1 MIKKPLYGKSNRLLW
16 LLVILPIVLLAA
28 SFLFIFGI
36 GLCFLKSVDPEYAY
50 LFNGLMLAQGH
61 PDIQYTDH
69 PGIPLQMAVA
79 IVSRVVHLF
88 RPGQSLVNDILL
100 NPETY
105 IRATLYTVSC
115 INAIAVFLLGLYT
128 YRFSYNLTAAI
139 FLQLTP
145 FSHLLV
151 MESIGRLVPELLM
164 CSLVCGW
171 LMVLVKLFFSEKEE
185 RNYNSYSIVFAILIG
200 LSLADK
206 LTFLPYVLLPLII
219 LPTWKLRLRYM
230 ILSLFSFM
238 VFAFPVVLNYK
249 AFFRWIA
256 NIFIH
261 TGPYGAGEK
270 GVIDWNLFIDRII
283 ILGTQR
289 FLLFAGITLLI
300 ITLYYIIIR
309 RKQERS
315 VNITIN
321 IALAILTILLLQYI
335 MTAKQFAYYYMMPSL
350 LLIVFMIF
358 ISVYLLK
365 ELFPGLEKRKI
376 PELLMGLAGL
386 LLVINI
392 TTKTAKDLKN
402 IYKAKAIK
410 EEAYQEIV
418 PLLSSTPK
426 IIGASYYGC
435 SAVEYA
441 LTFGIHVS
449 GRHGNYLTEHVKEL
463 YPSTY
468 IYFPWEK
475 VFYEGNKEI
484 LPSSFI
490 HPSTTYT
497 LYIADY
503 SVDKLNDI
511 VAKIKTDTINYNYAV
526 DEVFQSQATAEAVFS
541 LKISSIDRSGS
552 FMESIP

>member
-1 MIKKPLYGKSNRLLW
+1 M
-16 LLVILPIVLLAA
+16 
-28 SFLFIFGI
+28 FGI

-50 LFNGLMLAQGH
+50 LFNGLLLAQGH

-69 PGIPLQMAVA
+69 PGIPLQLLVA
-79 IVSRVVHLF
+79 IVSRVLHFF

-105 IRATLYTVSC
+105 IRATLYTASC
-115 INAIAVFLLGLYT
+115 INAVAVFLLGLYT
-128 YRFSYNLTAAI
+128 YRFSYNLTMAI

-164 CSLVCGW
+164 CGLVCGW
-171 LMVLVKLFFSEKEE
+171 LIVLVKLIFSEKEE
-185 RNYNSYSIVFAILIG
+185 RNYKKCSLLFAILVG
-200 LSLADK
+200 FSLADK
-206 LTFLPYVLLPLII
+206 MTFLPYLLLPLII

-230 ILSLFSFM
+230 VLSIFFFM
-238 VFAFPVVLNYK
+238 AFAFPVVLNYK
-249 AFFRWIA
+249 AFFRWIT
-256 NIFIH
+256 NIFTHI
-261 TGPYGAGEK
+261 GPYGAGER
-270 GVIDWNLFIDRII
+270 GVIDWNLFIDRLKL
-283 ILGTQR
+283 LGTQR
-289 FLLFAGITLLI
+289 FLLFAGVTLLI
-300 ITLYYIIIR
+300 ITLYYIITR
-309 RKQERS
+309 RKRGES
-315 VNITIN
+315 INITVN

-335 MTAKQFAYYYMMPSL
+335 MTAKQFAYNYMMPSL

-358 ISVYLLK
+358 ISVSLLK
-365 ELFPGLEKRKI
+365 ELFPGLGKRKV
-376 PELLMGLAGL
+376 PELLMGLTGL

-392 TTKTAKDLKN
+392 TSKTVKDLNN
-402 IYKAKAIK
+402 IYKANAIK

-426 IIGASYYGC
+426 IICPSYYGC

-468 IYFPWEK
+468 IYFPWER

-484 LPSSFI
+484 LPSTFI
-490 HPSTTYT
+490 HPSTSYT

-503 SVDKLNDI
+503 SVEKLNEI
-511 VAKIKTDTINYNYAV
+511 QAALMTDTVRYNYAF
-526 DEVFQSQATAEAVFS
+526 DEIINLPVTAETIFL
-541 LKISSIDRSGS
+541 LKITDYNREDSILKAV
-552 FMESIP
+552 P